1 LTKVKARGA
10 VLGHRFCIMSEPLAP
25 TPRRRPRRHPW
36 RRLRVR
42 LRRAWRGVVETVS
55 FFAAAGGAVG
65 SFLLGR
71 WPEASRIDER
81 TRRRSGPRKS
91 DARAKPA
98 RP

>member
-1 LTKVKARGA
+1 
-10 VLGHRFCIMSEPLAP
+10 M
-25 TPRRRPRRHPW
+25 
-36 RRLRVR
+36 
-42 LRRAWRGVVETVS
+42 VETVS

>member
-1 LTKVKARGA
+1 MGSDFA
-10 VLGHRFCIMSEPLAP
+10 VMSQPLAP

-42 LRRAWRGVVETVS
+42 LRRAWRGVGETIS

-71 WPEASRIDER
+71 WPEAPRIDER
-81 TRRRSGPRKS
+81 PRRRSAPRKS
-91 DARAKPA
+91 GARAKPL